1 MASLEAN
8 RTLRSPMDAMLQ
20 IVSADGF
27 VLDENN
33 DFHGLDPQIV
43 FTARKDGT
51 YIARVY
57 AFPSS
62 PDSSIRFFGS
72 DACLYRLTLT
82 TGPFADFALPLAVT
96 AGGKEQMKVEG
107 WNLTPESNKLSLAS
121 DLPDDPFA
129 RIRGGPRE
137 LRPNPSRTT
146 SDLRCEARRTAPAA
160 VFGNRPH

>member
-1 MASLEAN
+1 MKKGQTLVASLEAN

-33 DFHGLDPQIV
+33 DFHGLDPQIA
-43 FTARKDGT
+43 FTAKKDGT

-72 DACLYRLTLT
+72 DACIYRLTLT
-82 TGPFADFALPLAVT
+82 TGA
-96 AGGKEQMKVEG
+96 
-107 WNLTPESNKLSLAS
+107 
-121 DLPDDPFA
+121 
-129 RIRGGPRE
+129 IRG
-137 LRPNPSRTT
+137 LSRC
-146 SDLRCEARRTAPAA
+146 RWQ
-160 VFGNRPH
+160 